1 MKFLKVR
8 VIEIIT
14 QRSYEMV
21 VWNTDIS
28 AAPDNV
34 WLIGK
39 VNGIC
44 PYFVGKK
51 YDMMEH
57 ALINTETG
65 KWTQVHAWALPPEY
79 EVL

>member
-1 MKFLKVR
+1 MKWLYG
-8 VIEIIT
+8 T
-14 QRSYEMV
+14 QILV
-21 VWNTDIS
+21 
-28 AAPDNV
+28 P
-34 WLIGK
+34 
-39 VNGIC
+39 
-44 PYFVGKK
+44 PVGKK